1 MRDVCHRAKNR
12 SKLIR
17 VACGLNCPPQ
27 HEDARQSSV
36 MDDDANRLR
45 KRVRDAIEGPVS
57 ESEKLLNDLTTATA
71 DTRLAIQIS
80 GWGRGLA
87 AALEEIAIAV
97 DELRSKSPP
106 RDDEQPEAQQE
117 TVEEFDSEQ
126 GRTKHEPQGDD
137 LSEASEEQ
145 LLNAARTSREETAK
159 LHDNAEAARREPDR

>member
-1 MRDVCHRAKNR
+1 M
-12 SKLIR
+12 
-17 VACGLNCPPQ
+17 G
-27 HEDARQSSV
+27 
-36 MDDDANRLR
+36 DDANRLR

-106 RDDEQPEAQQE
+106 RDDEQPRAQREMVQEA
-117 TVEEFDSEQ
+117 DSEP
-126 GRTKHEPQGDD
+126 GRTKPEPQGED
-137 LSEASEEQ
+137 LGEASEEQ

-159 LHDNAEAARREPDR
+159 LHENTEAARRELDR

>member
-1 MRDVCHRAKNR
+1 M
-12 SKLIR
+12 
-17 VACGLNCPPQ
+17 G
-27 HEDARQSSV
+27 
-36 MDDDANRLR
+36 DDANRLR

-57 ESEKLLNDLTTATA
+57 ESEGLLNDLTAETT

-87 AALEEIAIAV
+87 AALEEIAIAL
-97 DELRSKSPP
+97 DELQSKWPP

-159 LHDNAEAARREPDR
+159 LHEKVAAVRRGPDR

>member
-1 MRDVCHRAKNR
+1 M
-12 SKLIR
+12 
-17 VACGLNCPPQ
+17 G
-27 HEDARQSSV
+27 
-36 MDDDANRLR
+36 DDANRLR

-106 RDDEQPEAQQE
+106 RDDEQPRAQREMVQEA
-117 TVEEFDSEQ
+117 DSEP
-126 GRTKHEPQGDD
+126 GRTKPEPQ
-137 LSEASEEQ
+137 SEEQ

-159 LHDNAEAARREPDR
+159 LHENTEAARRELDR